1 MLGRRPDLCLTS
13 KPESLTTYCRV
24 KPELNISSN
33 YMNGWSEE
41 IVSIITERK
50 KTTDMCGA
58 RSLVKSGAVVGSLE
72 GKYHVYQRFVEPNL
86 THN

>member
-1 MLGRRPDLCLTS
+1 
-13 KPESLTTYCRV
+13 
-24 KPELNISSN
+24 
-33 YMNGWSEE
+33 MNGWSEE

-86 THN
+86 THNW